1 METFTKTDIQIQ
13 MDVLRELKWDT
24 RVAQT
29 DVGVEVDNRIV
40 TLTGTVDSY
49 AKKTAAERAAHRV
62 VGVLDVANDIEINYP
77 GLGRKTDAEIAQA
90 VRQTLEWDAFVP
102 DQKIR
107 STVTDGRVTLEGHVS
122 VLREKEE
129 AENAVRRLAG
139 VKGVRNRI
147 EVEQKNVDP
156 KIVRAAIEEALARRA
171 DREAERIRVDVT
183 DGSVTLSGTV
193 RSWLEKDAILGS
205 AGHAPGVERIK
216 DHLRVDPFF

>member
-90 VRQTLEWDAFVP
+90 VRQSLEWDAFVP

-107 STVTDGRVTLEGHVS
+107 STVTDGRVTLSFRGTS
-122 VLREKEE
+122 PSF
-129 AENAVRRLAG
+129 VRR
-139 VKGVRNRI
+139 K
-147 EVEQKNVDP
+147 
-156 KIVRAAIEEALARRA
+156 RR
-171 DREAERIRVDVT
+171 RTRFG
-183 DGSVTLSGTV
+183 GSP
-193 RSWLEKDAILGS
+193 A
-205 AGHAPGVERIK
+205 
-216 DHLRVDPFF
+216 